1 MNTSFARA
9 LSILLVLS
17 GLSACGDDDVS
28 PATDGGLDGGP
39 PDAAPVDGGPRPEA
53 FIELGS
59 SSEGIALGH
68 TAAGAPVL
76 YVGARD
82 GRIVRVTPDG
92 VMTDLAVIDSPVGIA
107 VRATGELLACGS
119 TGPEATATSVLFEI
133 DPATGAKTV
142 LVATAPDGSPLGLC
156 NYVAVAPDDS
166 LVFSDSA
173 GNKLYR
179 AAADGTGLTLV
190 TDAIEFPNGLA
201 FSPDG
206 NTLYVASWSG
216 NALFS
221 LAFDRTT
228 GTYGTPTSVLSG
240 VAGID
245 GLVTLADGT
254 VVLVTSTSG
263 VQRFTAGAAA
273 EVLFPP
279 RVFTLPANGVVG
291 DDAFGVHSLY
301 LTSLTRTSIQ
311 RITIDGTGVPLPV
324 R

>member
-1 MNTSFARA
+1 MNTFFARA
-9 LSILLVLS
+9 LSVLLVLS
-17 GLSACGDDDVS
+17 GLGACGDDDVS

-39 PDAAPVDGGPRPEA
+39 PDAAPVDGGPRPEV

-119 TGPEATATSVLFEI
+119 TGPEATAPSVLFEI

-190 TDAIEFPNGLA
+190 TDAIEYPNGLA

-206 NTLYVASWSG
+206 TTLYVASWSG
-216 NALFS
+216 DALFS
-221 LAFDRTT
+221 LSFDRAT
-228 GTYGTPTSVLSG
+228 GAYGAPTSVLSG

-245 GLVTLADGT
+245 GLVALADGT
-254 VVLVTSTSG
+254 VLVVTSASG
-263 VQRFTAGAAA
+263 VQRVAPASSP
-273 EVLFPP
+273 EVLFGP
-279 RVFTLPANGVVG
+279 RLFTLPANGVVG
-291 DDAFGVHSLY
+291 DDAFGAHSLY